1 MADPY
6 ILRLH
11 PDLEAERK
19 ALEAAAA
26 KDPTGREA
34 KLFNALEDGLDAL
47 AEGREAEFDGKRM
60 HSIQDKYGELGDH
73 AEIKIEVDEEY
84 APNGYKFGASHR
96 LTYQE
101 AEGTAQDPRPVRRAI
116 AFEPRKNGQPF
127 VVSGQR
133 NERAVSVGLDE
144 LDQAKAAEAAGGEAP
159 ITPVR
164 MPLDTELATAIHAG
178 TNPTHEKR
186 GVSRPAET
194 PIATNG
200 ASQTQARQREGPGM
214 AKS

>member
-6 ILRLH
+6 VLRLH

-19 ALEAAAA
+19 ALETAAA
-26 KDPTGREA
+26 KDPNGRDA

-47 AEGREAEFDGKRM
+47 EEGREAEFDGKRM

-84 APNGYKFGASHR
+84 ASNGYKFGPSHR

-101 AEGTAQDPRPVRRAI
+101 AEGTAEDPRPVRRAI
-116 AFEPRKNGQPF
+116 AFEPRKGGQPF
-127 VVSGQR
+127 AVSGQR
-133 NERAVSVGLDE
+133 NERALSVGLDE
-144 LDQAKAAEAAGGEAP
+144 LDKAKAAETTGGQAP

-178 TNPTHEKR
+178 TNPTHDKR
-186 GVSRPAET
+186 GVTRPAET
-194 PIATNG
+194 PVATN
-200 ASQTQARQREGPGM
+200 AAAQTQAKQRGPGVS
-214 AKS
+214 KT

>member
-6 ILRLH
+6 VLRLH
-11 PDLEAERK
+11 PELAAERK
-19 ALEAAAA
+19 ALETAAAQ
-26 KDPTGREA
+26 DPTGRDA

-60 HSIQDKYGELGDH
+60 HSIQDRYGELGDH

-101 AEGTAQDPRPVRRAI
+101 AEGTTEDPRPVRRAI
-116 AFEPRKNGQPF
+116 AFEPRKDGQPF

-133 NERAVSVGLDE
+133 NERALSVGLDE
-144 LDQAKAAEAAGGEAP
+144 LDQAKAAEATGGNAP

-178 TNPTHEKR
+178 TNPTHDKR
-186 GVSRPAET
+186 GVTRPAET
-194 PIATNG
+194 PVASNA
-200 ASQTQARQREGPGM
+200 ASQAQAKQRGPGVT
-214 AKS
+214 KT